1 MVELR
6 KYLVGSGLR
15 SATQVEEADVLATAF
30 VDKLGDSDNV
40 LVVLIRFAD
49 SIASLVLPRFLFLTS
64 RPLARIVAI
73 TSEGFET
80 GDSLENHPILPEL
93 TMIPKIR
100 LGKSG

>member
-64 RPLARIVAI
+64 RPARIVAI